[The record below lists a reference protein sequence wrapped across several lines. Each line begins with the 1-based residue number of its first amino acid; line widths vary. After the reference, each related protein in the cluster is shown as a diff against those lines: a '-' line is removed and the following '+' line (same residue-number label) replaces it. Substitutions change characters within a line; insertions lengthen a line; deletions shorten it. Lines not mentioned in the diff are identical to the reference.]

1 MGKIIAKYEIQANG
15 GWLFNVNTSSVLQNN
30 NQIINLL
37 TNENN
42 SAQFYLKNSSGAI
55 ECNTSYSSK
64 PIGTNVEVFVNIV
77 IPVK

>member
-1 MGKIIAKYEIQANG
+1 MGKVIAKYEIQENN

-30 NQIINLL
+30 NQVINLL

-42 SAQFYLKNSSGAI
+42 SAQFQLKNSSDSI
-55 ECNTSYSSK
+55 ECSTAYSSK